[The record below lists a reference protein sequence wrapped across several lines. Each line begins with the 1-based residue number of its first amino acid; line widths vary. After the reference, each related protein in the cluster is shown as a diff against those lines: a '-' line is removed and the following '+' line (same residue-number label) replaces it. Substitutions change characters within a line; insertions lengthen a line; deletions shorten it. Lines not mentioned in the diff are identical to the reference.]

1 MKLSTNHEKNKT
13 TFRHLRNSLREG
25 RNNWQNYPNVPLGGK
40 QHLRKRMAE
49 ISLNKTIDLTK
60 NMSAMSIP
68 KTPDKSKAIK
78 SNALAST
85 PAKK

>member
-25 RNNWQNYPNVPLGGK
+25 RNNWQNYPK
-40 QHLRKRMAE
+40 CALRWQATLVN
-49 ISLNKTIDLTK
+49 ISSLNKTIDLTK

-68 KTPDKSKAIK
+68 KTPDKNKAVK
-78 SNALAST
+78 SNASAST
-85 PAKK
+85 PANK